1 MTHRKV
7 KHGFWDEDLR
17 AQVDAVPFPSAEDQ
31 FFAEP
36 EEIPEH
42 CTHDQL
48 YEALGTLTTRQNF
61 VTRLYYGIECEAM
74 TVPQIAVLMGTHH
87 TTISEHLRVAKKK
100 LEAILNP
107 SEKT

>member
-36 EEIPEH
+36 EETPEH
-42 CTHDQL
+42 CTHDEL
-48 YEALGTLTTRQNF
+48 YEALGTLTARQNF
-61 VTRLYYGIECEAM
+61 VVRLHYGIECEAM
-74 TVPQIAVLMGTHH
+74 RVGEIASLLGVTHQTVVD
-87 TTISEHLRVAKKK
+87 HLATARHN
-100 LEAILNP
+100 LEKNLRNDI
-107 SEKT
+107 